1 MLNQQIVQYIL
12 ECRRQGFDDWQI
24 KEHLIKNSWSSDIVD
39 EAFLYLAKQR
49 ENKTDKTKQKIKN
62 ALTIYLDDDLV
73 KIIDKRAKKNMM
85 NFNEQVEDILRR
97 SCLSMKKQKSVF
109 DKNLD
114 DKFIA
119 LFSRKNTGRARKI

>member
-114 DKFIA
+114 DKFIG
-119 LFSRKNTGRARKI
+119 LFSRRNTGRKK